1 MNIRDIRVQKL
12 FAIALVLK
20 VIASG
25 LGWYLQSPW
34 LLGFALP
41 LFIMG
46 LYIVL
51 GIYRRDSDVSD
62 DKFADSAYYLGFIF
76 TITSIIFSLFDL
88 PNIGTRI
95 QDIAVRFGAA
105 MVSTVL
111 GLGVRVYLVSFRAD
125 VSDAIRDAEDALL
138 GATRAFTERLTMS
151 LERLQDFESR
161 VDLAARSSVERV
173 NLQVEALSKN
183 HAEQLTGFFTELT
196 TQNREVLAKALD
208 EVGGASSRLSASVD
222 EYAKSMNA
230 HLGSIETRVTAFA
243 AAVTARLQNT
253 TFPDDYF
260 AKRLAAPLEQ
270 LELAASEVVRRVSGA
285 GEEMSKSASVL
296 SGSLHVVMEKSGA
309 AESAMDS
316 ILRLAG
322 QQHRVLETS
331 QGQLDVLAEL
341 AAKLEGFEAL
351 LTGLNAELRAGHEA
365 NASLG
370 RQVSSMVGE
379 SAESRSAVANT
390 LSNVARQLESHAT
403 ASAALAD
410 RMSASIATSERV
422 SEQLGK
428 SATVHT
434 EAATQL
440 ATFADVARQMQARG
454 DAMADAEQAVAHGL
468 QSLNERA
475 LRIEAS
481 LSEATRSWQLISERA
496 GPLTSTLTE
505 LVERV
510 TSPSHASPVLPSVQ
524 VSREVGAADGVRAT
538 AIETTP
544 PTGPASIP
552 GHINGDPD
560 NQVQGQHAMSGA
572 PLASIALTQVAPDTS
587 RGSTV

>member
-20 VIASG
+20 VSASG

-34 LLGFALP
+34 LLGFVVP

-46 LYIVL
+46 MYIVL

-138 GATRAFTERLTMS
+138 GATRTFTERLTMS

-183 HAEQLTGFFTELT
+183 HAERLTGFFTELT
-196 TQNREVLAKALD
+196 TQNQEVFAKALD
-208 EVGGASSRLSASVD
+208 EVVGASSRLSVSVD

-230 HLGSIETRVTAFA
+230 HLGSIEARVTDFA

-270 LELAASEVVRRVSGA
+270 LELAASDVVRRVTGA

-341 AAKLEGFEAL
+341 AAKLEGFETL

-365 NASLG
+365 NASLS

-390 LSNVARQLESHAT
+390 LSNLARQLESHAT
-403 ASAALAD
+403 ASAALTE
-410 RMSASIATSERV
+410 RMGASIAASERV

-428 SATVHT
+428 SATVST

-440 ATFADVARQMQARG
+440 GTFADVAHQMQARG
-454 DAMADAEQAVAHGL
+454 DAIADAEQAVARGL

-481 LSEATRSWQLISERA
+481 LSEAARSWQLISERA
-496 GPLTSTLTE
+496 GPLTNTLTE

-510 TSPSHASPVLPSVQ
+510 TSHASPVPPPVSV
-524 VSREVGAADGVRAT
+524 SEVFAVDIIQSSAS
-538 AIETTP
+538 ETT
-544 PTGPASIP
+544 ASPGATLIP
-552 GHINGDPD
+552 GHINGDFEA
-560 NQVQGQHAMSGA
+560 QAQAQRSG
-572 PLASIALTQVAPDTS
+572 PSASLVSTALTQVSSDTS